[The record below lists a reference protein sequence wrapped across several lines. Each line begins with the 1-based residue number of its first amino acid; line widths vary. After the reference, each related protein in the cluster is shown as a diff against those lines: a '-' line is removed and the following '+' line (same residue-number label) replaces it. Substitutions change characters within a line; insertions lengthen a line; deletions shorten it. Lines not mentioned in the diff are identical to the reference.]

1 MQFTILLASSLVM
14 AVASLNQGHA
24 TPLSFPP
31 SQYWDGND
39 GQWSSFHVSVGS
51 PSQRV
56 RLLPG
61 TSATAGDATWVVLS
75 EGCSLAN
82 PGLQGCEDTRG
93 NVFTRNESTSWS
105 TNRLDNQGL
114 YQLDTYEES
123 KLGLTGNAYYGFD
136 TLQLGSEG
144 SELPDF
150 TDQII
155 AGIATNDFWLGSL
168 GLSPLP
174 INFTSYDSPIPSLLT
189 RLRNSSYIPSTSW
202 GYTAGAVYKDPPTFG
217 SLTFGGYDAERIHN
231 TGISLP
237 FWTDQSRDLLV
248 GLQSITYDTLGS
260 VPLMTD
266 GIYTFIDSVVA
277 PMWLPLEACQAFER
291 AFGLVWNETADLYL
305 LDSTTH
311 ADMRAQNPTF
321 TLTLGSGTSG
331 GNTTTINLPYS
342 AFDLNMTVG
351 YTSEP
356 YFPLKRAQNSTQYT
370 LGRVFLQEAYV
381 IADYDRR
388 SFTVAQAAFPA
399 SGQQKLVSILPPGFV
414 MPRKSRLNKGAVAGV
429 AVGAAVIISLL
440 SIFLFIY
447 IRRRRPSSVVQ
458 FAADQV
464 DVHAHLHDGD
474 AGIHE
479 KPAGIDGMRH
489 SETPAGADGM
499 PRHEMLGSDT
509 FPPELP
515 AVDKYGYSELQVSER
530 SWRAELSAGDKHK
543 SRVATTVYELPAGDV
558 AAAELES
565 AASSKAKKRD
575 KPKK

>member
-1 MQFTILLASSLVM
+1 MQPAILLAYALLM
-14 AVASLNQGHA
+14 AAASLGQGHA
-24 TPLSFPP
+24 PPLSFPP
-31 SQYWDGND
+31 SQYWDGKD
-39 GQWSSFHVSVGS
+39 GPWSSFHVSVGS

-61 TSATAGDATWVVLS
+61 TSATAGDAIWVVLS

-144 SELPDF
+144 SGLPNF

-202 GYTAGAVYKDPPTFG
+202 GYTAGAAYKEPPMFG
-217 SLTFGGYDAERIHN
+217 SLTFGGYDAVRIED

-260 VPLMTD
+260 VPLMTN
-266 GIYTFIDSVVA
+266 GIYTFIDSMVA
-277 PMWLPLEACQAFER
+277 PMWLPLDHYTRESACSKSELHPHNWFR
-291 AFGLVWNETADLYL
+291 DLRWQ
-305 LDSTTH
+305 H
-311 ADMRAQNPTF
+311 NQH
-321 TLTLGSGTSG
+321 
-331 GNTTTINLPYS
+331 YS
-342 AFDLNMTVG
+342 AIRCFDLNMTVG
-351 YTSEP
+351 YTTEP

-381 IADYDRR
+381 IADYDRKN
-388 SFTVAQAAFPA
+388 FTVAQAAFPA
-399 SGQQKLVSILPPGFV
+399 SGLQKLEAILPPGSV
-414 MPRKSRLNKGAVAGV
+414 LPKKAGLSKGVVAGV
-429 AVGAAVIISLL
+429 VVGVAVIISLL
-440 SIFLFIY
+440 LIALVLW
-447 IRRRRPSSVVQ
+447 IRRRRASKTAQ
-458 FAADQV
+458 LAAGQA
-464 DVHAHLHDGD
+464 DVHSHLHDGD

-479 KPAGIDGMRH
+479 KPAGIDGTRH
-489 SETPAGADGM
+489 FEKPAGTDGM

-509 FPPELP
+509 FRQELP
-515 AVDKYGYSELQVSER
+515 AIDKHGYSELQVSER

-558 AAAELES
+558 AASELES
-565 AASSKAKKRD
+565 AASPKAKKRG

>member
-1 MQFTILLASSLVM
+1 MSDISMQPAILLAYALLM
-14 AVASLNQGHA
+14 AAASLGEGHA
-24 TPLSFPP
+24 PPLSFPP

-39 GQWSSFHVSVGS
+39 GQWSSFHVS
-51 PSQRV
+51 
-56 RLLPG
+56 
-61 TSATAGDATWVVLS
+61 
-75 EGCSLAN
+75 
-82 PGLQGCEDTRG
+82 
-93 NVFTRNESTSWS
+93 
-105 TNRLDNQGL
+105 
-114 YQLDTYEES
+114 LDTYEES

-144 SELPDF
+144 SGLPNF

-174 INFTSYDSPIPSLLT
+174 INFTSYNSPIPSLLT

-202 GYTAGAVYKDPPTFG
+202 GYTAGAAYKEPPMFG
-217 SLTFGGYDAERIHN
+217 SLTFGGYDADRIEG

-237 FWTDQSRDLLV
+237 FWADQSRDLLV

-260 VPLMTD
+260 VPLMTN
-266 GIYTFIDSVVA
+266 GIYTFIDSMVA
-277 PMWLPLEACQAFER
+277 PMWLPLDVCQAFEQ
-291 AFGLVWNETADLYL
+291 AFGLVWNETSELYIL
-305 LDSTTH
+305 NSTTH
-311 ADMRAQNPTF
+311 ANLRAQNPSF

-331 GNTTTINLPYS
+331 GNTTRITMPYA

-356 YFPLKRAQNSTQYT
+356 YFPLKRAQNSAQYT

-381 IADYDRR
+381 IADYERKN
-388 SFTVAQAAFPA
+388 FTVAQAAFPA
-399 SGQQKLVSILPPGFV
+399 SGLQKLEAILPPGFV
-414 MPRKSRLNKGAVAGV
+414 FLKKAKLSKGSIAGV
-429 AVGAAVIISLL
+429 VVGAAVIISLL
-440 SIFLFIY
+440 LIALFLW
-447 IRRRRPSSVVQ
+447 IRRRRASNMAQP
-458 FAADQV
+458 AAGQA
-464 DVHAHLHDGD
+464 DVHAHLYDGD

-479 KPAGIDGMRH
+479 KPAGIDGLRH
-489 SETPAGADGM
+489 FEKPAGADGM
-499 PRHEMLGSDT
+499 PRDEMLGSDT
-509 FPPELP
+509 FRTELP

-543 SRVATTVYELPAGDV
+543 SRVATTVYEVPAGDV